1 MLNLREREKERQT
14 QRERE
19 STDKELVEKK
29 NNIVL
34 HSFYIA

>member
-1 MLNLREREKERQT
+1 MLNLRE
-14 QRERE
+14 RERE